1 MRLNLEQN
9 PSIFV
14 ANSTEM
20 KRITSVASNKK
31 KTFLSEKDYNK
42 SVESAKKAFNNLA
55 FELSRWQS
63 RAVHTMHI

>member
-42 SVESAKKAFNNLA
+42 SV
-55 FELSRWQS
+55 
-63 RAVHTMHI
+63 